1 MSSASSGPGDGD
13 PAERSPPG
21 LDAVIQK
28 LEDTVLS
35 PEASREDRALTVRGA
50 GWPASPS
57 PLPARIREIVAGS
70 LGEEPPQGVQEL
82 AAQAARQEESEL
94 LQEQLARLEG
104 LLAQAGAERDE
115 LAGRYH
121 AVSKRLQARLETTEA
136 RLRRSELEHSMDLE
150 GALGRLEAAEHRST
164 SLAQVNTL
172 LRQQLAHMKKAN
184 DALAAELAGATG
196 SVLRLRAQLEL
207 REARRWAHGQVLP
220 PPLPPLHRGCWGQG
234 GPQGPGWARRGAG
247 FHCAPS
253 VGGTLASCLSVSP
266 TRCGRRPLCLEEQP
280 RGLLLLWRQVTAL
293 RAPLAE
299 LRSAAESPAG
309 PQVSPPGVE
318 AGAGGQSERGWAGR
332 CRVPRGLADMRADT
346 ASTARRLHAACLDL
360 DSNLRLSAGSVAG
373 ALERRLRDRER
384 EMLQLRSRWDAERA
398 ALQARLSEQT
408 LLVGKLTEQTS
419 KKERTISSLRA
430 DVQRLE
436 SEHLRGG
443 RRAAEDLEDQVQSLR
458 RVLSA
463 IAEVARA
470 DSGWPVL
477 ARSGGAGGEE
487 APGPLRSPPSTSS
500 PRWSRPPPRA
510 PSPAALDPALGA
522 VQAAIERRRQREQE
536 LRLQL
541 ESCQAVVAG
550 LREQLSERQR
560 ELRAAQR
567 ALRERERER
576 EGLLDGLE
584 AQRREAQHCRAASDR
599 LGREKEALEA
609 EVAELRGR
617 ADAWGSDSQKLEAE
631 NAELQG
637 RLLLWAQRMEGL
649 QARWAGRGPDGA
661 PPPARNR
668 GLGLGAALWTH
679 QVQASRVTLG
689 LKEATGSP
697 LPPGPCADLT
707 PSASD
712 LGGLSQGRLEQLE
725 EKVSGLKK
733 ELASARE
740 VLTTAQLQRDVLESE
755 RAALHGTLARAE
767 SSNADLE
774 LLVTRLKSEGAQQRD
789 ALAQMAALT
798 EGLARDKGA
807 LTRQVLQLQQEQDR
821 LRQERAGTQERLV
834 QAEQRL
840 EQLEGQVGQVTC
852 EKQALEEQLAQSLQD
867 REAQTDTLQ
876 RALQEKEA
884 LSGERA
890 QLLAKQEALERQGQL
905 TAEEAADLRARRDEL
920 ERSLLEAQRRAEQL
934 QAQREQLEGE
944 AQSTR
949 LARQALQEELEQLR
963 GAWEARETE
972 LAREVGR
979 LRNQV
984 ARQERGA
991 QLALRSQALG
1001 HREDLARLRREKEAL
1016 RLSLTEER
1024 EGAAHRLEQEKQLGA
1039 RMATEREALEEQLRS
1054 LKQERGEALL
1064 RLQQEVQ
1071 QLGGL
1076 LPPPQATVSTTAAE
1090 LRALQAQFEEAVSA
1104 HQGETAALL
1113 GSLREMAAER
1123 STAGREAERLRAQL
1137 GEAREELAT
1146 LHRELRGRED
1156 SLEGLRRTAGEAR
1169 RALSAEA
1176 LEKDA
1181 LQRSGAE
1188 LRAAVRRA
1196 EREKARCQR
1205 SKEEKEQEVLV
1216 LEAARA
1222 AAQKEASEL
1231 QARLRAAEQAGAD
1244 ARRELRELCRQVR
1257 ALEAENLQ
1265 KGREVRQLQDRCAQ
1279 DARQRQQSRQEAL
1292 ELRRQAAEVEAARE
1306 DAQEEV
1312 LRLQRKLAE
1321 VEAQAQQAS
1330 GVADGLRARLDGA
1343 GRRAHSLEQELAEA
1357 GRARQDAQARLDR
1370 LWAMLRRELGLRAQS
1385 PGRPGSPLEGQC
1397 PRRLRGLL

>member
-136 RLRRSELEHSMDLE
+136 RLRRSELEHSVDLE

-207 REARRWAHGQVLP
+207 REARRWAHGQ
-220 PPLPPLHRGCWGQG
+220 PLRLG
-234 GPQGPGWARRGAG
+234 
-247 FHCAPS
+247 
-253 VGGTLASCLSVSP
+253 
-266 TRCGRRPLCLEEQP
+266 EQP

-299 LRSAAESPAG
+299 LRSAAE
-309 PQVSPPGVE
+309 
-318 AGAGGQSERGWAGR
+318 
-332 CRVPRGLADMRADT
+332 RGLADMRADA

-463 IAEVARA
+463 ITEVARA

-510 PSPAALDPALGA
+510 PSPAALDPALWA
-522 VQAAIERRRQREQE
+522 VQAAVERRRQQEQE

-584 AQRREAQHCRAASDR
+584 AQSREAQHCRAASDR
-599 LGREKEALEA
+599 LGREKAALEA

-617 ADAWGSDSQKLEAE
+617 ADAWGSDAQKLEAE

-637 RLLLWAQRMEGL
+637 RLLLWAQRTEGL
-649 QARWAGRGPDGA
+649 QA
-661 PPPARNR
+661 
-668 GLGLGAALWTH
+668 
-679 QVQASRVTLG
+679 
-689 LKEATGSP
+689 
-697 LPPGPCADLT
+697 
-707 PSASD
+707 
-712 LGGLSQGRLEQLE
+712 SQGRLEQLE

-733 ELASARE
+733 ELASAQE
-740 VLTTAQLQRDVLESE
+740 VLTAAQLQKDVLESE

-807 LTRQVLQLQQEQDR
+807 LTRQVLQ
-821 LRQERAGTQERLV
+821 
-834 QAEQRL
+834 
-840 EQLEGQVGQVTC
+840 VTR

-944 AQSTR
+944 AQSAR

-979 LRNQV
+979 LRNQA

-1024 EGAAHRLEQEKQLGA
+1024 EGAARRLEQEKQLGA
-1039 RMATEREALEEQLRS
+1039 RTATEREALEEQLRS
-1054 LKQERGEALL
+1054 LKQERGEAFL

-1071 QLGGL
+1071 
-1076 LPPPQATVSTTAAE
+1076 QATVSTTAAE

-1137 GEAREELAT
+1137 REAREELAT
-1146 LHRELRGRED
+1146 LRSELRGRED

-1231 QARLRAAEQAGAD
+1231 QARLRAAEQARAD

-1385 PGRPGSPLEGQC
+1385 PGRPGSPLEGSSPPARPCSPARWPPPAPGWQS
-1397 PRRLRGLL
+1397 PEVDVAAVQQALRELVRQRRQAQRERDTWRSQVASLGCQLREEQRERARAQSQVVRLHRALARAEEEGEAGGAQATRALQEEALQRLEAEHPASSF